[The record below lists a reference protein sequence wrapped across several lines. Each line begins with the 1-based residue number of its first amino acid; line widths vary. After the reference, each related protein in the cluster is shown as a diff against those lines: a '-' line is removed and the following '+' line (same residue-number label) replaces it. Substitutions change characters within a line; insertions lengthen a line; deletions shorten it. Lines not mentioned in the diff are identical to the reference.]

1 MSKDY
6 KPRSAPKSRGG
17 SPMLTGILIGVFI
30 GLAVAIAVAFYVP
43 SLTKGYRQPE
53 AAPALP
59 AATPAKPPAKAATA
73 AADASENKKP
83 RFDFYNIL
91 PGTEEPVTEQQ
102 AKEAPPA
109 GSKEQ
114 YYLQAGAFPNEADA
128 DNLKARLALMGIEAT
143 VQSANV
149 PDKGVWHRVRVGP
162 FASIDEMGK
171 TRTTLAQSGIQATL
185 IKVKQASQ
193 AAR

>member
-6 KPRSAPKSRGG
+6 KPRSAPKSGGG

-43 SLTKGYRQPE
+43 SLTRGYRQPE
-53 AAPALP
+53 APTPA
-59 AATPAKPPAKAATA
+59 PAKPAAAAAPPTA
-73 AADASENKKP
+73 AENKKP

-91 PGTEEPVTEQQ
+91 PGTEEPVPDQ
-102 AKEAPPA
+102 ALKQPAA
-109 GSKEQ
+109 GSREQ
-114 YYLQAGAFPNEADA
+114 YFLQAGAFPNETDA
-128 DNLKARLALMGIEAT
+128 DNLKARLALMGVEAT

-162 FASIDEMGK
+162 FANIDEMSK
-171 TRTTLAQSGIQATL
+171 TRATLAQNGIQATL
-185 IKVKQASQ
+185 IKVKDAAQASH
-193 AAR
+193 

>member
-6 KPRSAPKSRGG
+6 KPRSAPKSKGG
-17 SPMLTGILIGVFI
+17 NPMLTGILIGVFI
-30 GLAVAIAVAFYVP
+30 GLIVAIAVAFYVP

-53 AAPALP
+53 PAAPA
-59 AATPAKPPAKAATA
+59 AAPAKPAAPKGEAPQA
-73 AADASENKKP
+73 AAEAKKP

-91 PGTEEPVTEQQ
+91 PGTEEPVTEQEV
-102 AKEAPPA
+102 KPPVA

-114 YYLQAGAFPNEADA
+114 YFLQAGSFQNEADA
-128 DNLKARLALMGIEAT
+128 DNLKARLALMGVEAT
-143 VQSANV
+143 VQSATL

-162 FASIDEMGK
+162 FANVDDMSR
-171 TRTTLAQSGIQATL
+171 TRAALAQNGIQASL
-185 IKVKQASQ
+185 IKVKEPPA

>member
-6 KPRSAPKSRGG
+6 KPRSAPKSKGG
-17 SPMLTGILIGVFI
+17 NPMLTGILIGVFI
-30 GLAVAIAVAFYVP
+30 GLIVAIAVAFYVP

-53 AAPALP
+53 APTVPPA
-59 AATPAKPPAKAATA
+59 PAKPAAQA
-73 AADASENKKP
+73 AAPQAAAENKKP

-91 PGTEEPVTEQQ
+91 PGTEEPVTDQEV
-102 AKEAPPA
+102 KPPAA

-114 YYLQAGAFPNEADA
+114 YFLQAGSFPNEADA

-143 VQSANV
+143 VQSATV

-162 FASIDEMGK
+162 FANIDEMSK

-185 IKVKQASQ
+185 IKVKE
-193 AAR
+193 AAQTSR